1 MINRILL
8 LLVFMPFAIHGQSTH
23 QPNPGKAFVFID
35 SLLKKESYTIEF
47 LDFPYPKELQEIRN
61 RFLQS
66 CREKNEWYQEYAS
79 KYYKEGKGLPY
90 HENFGITKDEYVRI
104 TDLENTMPE
113 VVVRGSAP
121 LKAVRSST
129 TFSFKVADSD
139 LQFLETLKI
148 DFGNKVLT
156 FLNDTIPLKSEIKAP
171 VKPLGEW
178 HGYSWL
184 KETPTLKDD
193 EENKIDSITALI
205 IVVDF
210 GKRTKDNKT
219 ILRLRYKRIDKVE
232 VKADMDL
239 SCYLN

>member
-1 MINRILL
+1 MINRFLL
-8 LLVFMPFAIHGQSTH
+8 FWVFLPFAVSSQSTQ
-23 QPNPGKAFVFID
+23 QPDPNKAFAFID
-35 SLLKKESYTIEF
+35 SLLKKESYTIEL
-47 LDFPYPKELQEIRN
+47 LDFPYPKELQEIRV

-66 CREKNEWYQEYAS
+66 CREKNEWFQEYAS
-79 KYYKEGKGLPY
+79 KNYKEGVELPY
-90 HENFGITKDEYVRI
+90 HENFGITKEEYVRI

-113 VVVRGSAP
+113 VVVRGIAP

-129 TFSFKVADSD
+129 TFSFKVADND

-156 FLNDTIPLKSEIKAP
+156 FLNDTIPLKSEINAP
-171 VKPLGEW
+171 AKPLGEW

-184 KETPTLKDD
+184 KETPTLKD
-193 EENKIDSITALI
+193 EEIKTDSITALI
-205 IVVDF
+205 IEVDF

-219 ILRLRYKRIDKVE
+219 ILRLKYKRIDKGE